1 MTARPPDSPAN
12 PAPLPEGAVASW
24 SVRVADELAAC
35 KIRATEAEIARLAK
49 TLARLQETANAAMA
63 QPANG
68 LTASFTDTLQA
79 LAHGR

>member
-12 PAPLPEGAVASW
+12 TAPHSEGAAASW

-35 KIRATEAEIARLAK
+35 KIRATDTEIARLGK
-49 TLARLQETANAAMA
+49 TLARLQDAANATMA